1 MRNTSLDTLYRD
13 HLQTVMRRADDA
25 LSAAGFDALVIHAG
39 VPPIQ
44 FLDDQTYP
52 YKVNPHF
59 KAWVPILDNP
69 QCVLIYVPGSR
80 PRVLFHQPNDYWHK
94 PASLPSEPWT
104 EAVELI
110 PMPDP
115 ASAGGEW
122 AKLGRVAF
130 VGPRDSF
137 AADAATVNDPE
148 LLARLHFDRAVK
160 TPYEI
165 ECLRRAS
172 DLGARGHLA
181 ALAAFRRGA
190 SEYEAHMRYLEA
202 CAQREEEMPYN
213 NIVAYNE
220 HAAVLHYQH
229 LERRPPERLR
239 SFLLDAGAQ
248 YRGYASDITRTYSA
262 APGLFSDLIDALDAA
277 QLRLCAEIVPGKDY
291 REVHLSAHRILGD
304 VLHTIGLTTLP
315 GEAALEE
322 GLTGVF
328 FPHGIGHLLGLQVHD
343 VGGVMGDST
352 GGERKRPEGHP
363 YLRLTRML
371 EPGVVVTV
379 EPGIYLIDSL
389 LKAAREDQRGGH
401 IDWAVVEQ
409 LRPFG
414 GIRIE
419 DNVVA
424 AHGAPENLT
433 RNAFARLAMS
443 PPGRGAQATAS
454 A

>member
-1 MRNTSLDTLYRD
+1 VRDISLDTLYQE
-13 HLQTVMRRADDA
+13 HLRTLMRRTDGA

-39 VPPIQ
+39 APPMQ

-59 KAWVPILDNP
+59 KAWVPIVDNP
-69 QCVLIYVPGSR
+69 RCMLIYAPGSP
-80 PRVLFHQPNDYWHK
+80 PRVLFHQPSDYWHK
-94 PASLPSEPWT
+94 PASLPREPWA
-104 EAVELI
+104 EALEIV
-110 PMPDP
+110 PTADP
-115 ASAGGEW
+115 AAAPGEW

-130 VGPRDSF
+130 IGPKECF
-137 AADAATVNDPE
+137 AAEAAASVNDPD

-160 TPYEI
+160 TPYEL

-181 ALAAFRRGA
+181 ALSAFRAGA

-229 LERRPPERLR
+229 LERRPPGRLR

-248 YRGYASDITRTYSA
+248 YRGYASDITRTYA
-262 APGLFSDLIDALDAA
+262 AAGGLFAELIAALDAA

-304 VLHTIGLTTLP
+304 VLHAIGLTKVP
-315 GEAALEE
+315 GQAALEE

-343 VGGVMGDST
+343 VGGIMGDST

-363 YLRLTRML
+363 YLRMTRML

-389 LKAAREDQRGGH
+389 LEGARADERGGH
-401 IDWAVVEQ
+401 IDWNVVEQ
-409 LRPFG
+409 LRPYG

-419 DNVVA
+419 DNVA
-424 AHGAPENLT
+424 ARTGVPENLT
-433 RNAFARLAMS
+433 RDAFARLA
-443 PPGRGAQATAS
+443 A
-454 A
+454 